1 MAMLSQQQ
9 IQDLKKEISFK
20 TSRSGGKGGQNV
32 NKVETKVELLFSVN
46 ASSVLTDEQKQEMMS
61 KLGNRVNEDGIFK
74 LTEEKSRSQFVNKE
88 AAVIKFIDLL
98 NKAFAKQKKR
108 KPTKISKA
116 KKAKRLDSKKSRS
129 ELKNLRKK
137 LF

>member
-1 MAMLSQQQ
+1 MLTEQQ

-32 NKVETKVELLFSVN
+32 NKVETKVELLFNLEDSV
-46 ASSVLTDEQKQEMMS
+46 VLSDDQKRDVSQ
-61 KLGNRVNEDGIFK
+61 KLGNRINDEGIFK
-74 LTEEKSRSQFVNKE
+74 LTEEKSRSQMVNKE
-88 AAVIKFIDLL
+88 AAIVKFIDLL
-98 NKAFAKQKKR
+98 NKAFVKQKKR

-116 KKAKRLDSKKSRS
+116 KKAKRLDSKKSRG
-129 ELKNLRKK
+129 ELKNLRRK

>member
-1 MAMLSQQQ
+1 MLSQPQ
-9 IQDLKKEISFK
+9 IEDLKKEVSFK

-32 NKVETKVELLFSVN
+32 NKVETKVELLFSVEGS
-46 ASSVLTDEQKQEMMS
+46 ATLSDEQKQDVKQ
-61 KLGNRVNEDGIFK
+61 KLKNRINEDGIFK

-88 AAVIKFIDLL
+88 AAFEKFVGLL
-98 NKAFAKQKKR
+98 NKAFVKQKKR

-116 KKAKRLDSKKSRS
+116 KKAKRLDSKKSRG
-129 ELKNLRKK
+129 ELKSLRRK